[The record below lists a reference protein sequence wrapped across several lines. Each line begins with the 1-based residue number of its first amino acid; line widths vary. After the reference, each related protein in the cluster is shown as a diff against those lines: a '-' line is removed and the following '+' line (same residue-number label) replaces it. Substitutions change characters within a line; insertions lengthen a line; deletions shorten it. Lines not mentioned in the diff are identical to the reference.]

1 MTTKGDQILDRSL
14 AKIGGKGL
22 FIKELEHALLEGRAD
37 LAVHSGKDIPMDL
50 DPEFQLLGFMTREDP
65 HDAFVSND
73 YASLADLPAGAVV
86 GSSSLRRQ
94 AQVLARYPHLKGA
107 LGLEIRAG
115 DSQLAELVTPLID
128 PVCTA
133 LVSAERSVSKAL
145 GGSCQV
151 PIAGYATLNNAH
163 TFTLRGL
170 VASPDGK
177 TVIEKSAQA
186 SLQDWETA
194 ANRVIEG
201 DEQGA
206 HKALNQASKTG
217 IETDLSYLIRAMSA
231 MQADRYDVAEEILN
245 QEKAKVGEHSHA
257 LVVLRG
263 KVALSKQDF
272 SGALGMLEAMDPLAA
287 KLPQVQRLRML
298 ALMGLGR
305 WQDALVQYRACIA
318 VSALTNAEK
327 NEALMR
333 IYMGLGESAGQDASK
348 MKEVLSNAK
357 SAELENM
364 GVLRMLATG
373 LLRSGLVTAARTLL
387 ETALNQN
394 YNKDLLPI
402 YHQVAVL
409 EPREA
414 LPNVERLLAQ
424 QPADLRL
431 LELAADLERLYEA
444 ANQGE

>member
-1 MTTKGDQILDRSL
+1 MK
-14 AKIGGKGL
+14 
-22 FIKELEHALLEGRAD
+22 
-37 LAVHSGKDIPMDL
+37 
-50 DPEFQLLGFMTREDP
+50 QLLGLLLVVVVAVAVTLM
-65 HDAFVSND
+65 AQGN
-73 YASLADLPAGAVV
+73 ASKVLIFFGQYRIDMSLNFAVAAI
-86 GSSSLRRQ
+86 LLLFL
-94 AQVLARYPHLKGA
+94 VLYVTM
-107 LGLEIRAG
+107 RAWRAS
-115 DSQLAELVTPLID
+115 SQLPGKFKEYWMNRKQNALLRANTQGLI
-128 PVCTA
+128 A
-133 LVSAERSVSKAL
+133 L
-145 GGSCQV
+145 
-151 PIAGYATLNNAH
+151 IT
-163 TFTLRGL
+163 
-170 VASPDGK
+170 
-177 TVIEKSAQA
+177 
-186 SLQDWETA
+186 
-194 ANRVIEG
+194 G

-305 WQDALVQYRACIA
+305 WQDALVQYRACVA
-318 VSALTNAEK
+318 VSALTNGEK

-333 IYMGLGESAGQDASK
+333 IYAGLGENAGQDASK
-348 MKEVLSNAK
+348 MQEVLSNAK
-357 SAELENM
+357 PVELENV

-373 LLRSGLVTAARTLL
+373 LLRTGLITAARTLL

-394 YNKDLLPI
+394 YNKDLLPV
-402 YHQVAVL
+402 YHQVSVL

-424 QPADLRL
+424 HPADLRL
-431 LELAADLERLYEA
+431 LELAADVCEREQLWGKAISRFEAVYAKQPSAHVAGKLERLYEA
-444 ANQGE
+444 ANQGERAKAWREKLNNHLQNDRQLA

>member
-1 MTTKGDQILDRSL
+1 MK
-14 AKIGGKGL
+14 
-22 FIKELEHALLEGRAD
+22 
-37 LAVHSGKDIPMDL
+37 
-50 DPEFQLLGFMTREDP
+50 QLLGLLLVVVVAVAVTLM
-65 HDAFVSND
+65 AQGN
-73 YASLADLPAGAVV
+73 ASKVLIFFGQYRIDMSLNFAVAAI
-86 GSSSLRRQ
+86 LLLFL
-94 AQVLARYPHLKGA
+94 VLYVMM
-107 LGLEIRAG
+107 RAWRAS
-115 DSQLAELVTPLID
+115 SQLPGKFKEYWMNRKQNALLRANTQGLI
-128 PVCTA
+128 A
-133 LVSAERSVSKAL
+133 L
-145 GGSCQV
+145 
-151 PIAGYATLNNAH
+151 IT
-163 TFTLRGL
+163 
-170 VASPDGK
+170 
-177 TVIEKSAQA
+177 
-186 SLQDWETA
+186 
-194 ANRVIEG
+194 G

-245 QEKAKVGEHSHA
+245 LEKAKVGEHSHA

-305 WQDALVQYRACIA
+305 WQDALVQYRACVA
-318 VSALTNAEK
+318 VSALTNGEK

-333 IYMGLGESAGQDASK
+333 IYAGLGENAGQDASK
-348 MKEVLSNAK
+348 MQEVLSNAK
-357 SAELENM
+357 PVELENV

-373 LLRSGLVTAARTLL
+373 LLRTGLITAARTLL

-394 YNKDLLPI
+394 YNKDLLPV
-402 YHQVAVL
+402 YHQVSVL

-424 QPADLRL
+424 HPADLRL
-431 LELAADLERLYEA
+431 LELAADVCEREQLWGKAISRFEAVYAKQPSAHVAGKLERLYEA
-444 ANQGE
+444 ANQGERAKAWREKLNNHLQNDRQLA

>member
-1 MTTKGDQILDRSL
+1 MK
-14 AKIGGKGL
+14 
-22 FIKELEHALLEGRAD
+22 
-37 LAVHSGKDIPMDL
+37 
-50 DPEFQLLGFMTREDP
+50 QLLGLLLVVVVAVAVTLM
-65 HDAFVSND
+65 AQGN
-73 YASLADLPAGAVV
+73 ASKVLIFFGQYRIDMSLNFAVAAI
-86 GSSSLRRQ
+86 LLLFL
-94 AQVLARYPHLKGA
+94 VLYVMM
-107 LGLEIRAG
+107 RAWRAS
-115 DSQLAELVTPLID
+115 SQLPGKFKEYWMNRKQNALLRANTQGLI
-128 PVCTA
+128 A
-133 LVSAERSVSKAL
+133 L
-145 GGSCQV
+145 
-151 PIAGYATLNNAH
+151 IT
-163 TFTLRGL
+163 
-170 VASPDGK
+170 
-177 TVIEKSAQA
+177 
-186 SLQDWETA
+186 
-194 ANRVIEG
+194 G

-305 WQDALVQYRACIA
+305 WQDALVQYRACVA
-318 VSALTNAEK
+318 VSALTNGEK

-333 IYMGLGESAGQDASK
+333 IYAGLGENAGQDASK
-348 MKEVLSNAK
+348 MQEVLSNAK
-357 SAELENM
+357 PVELENV

-373 LLRSGLVTAARTLL
+373 LLRTGLITAARTLL

-394 YNKDLLPI
+394 YNKDLLPV
-402 YHQVAVL
+402 YHQVSVL

-424 QPADLRL
+424 HPADLRL
-431 LELAADLERLYEA
+431 LELAADVCEREQLWGKAISRFEAVYAKQPSAHVAGKLERLYEA
-444 ANQGE
+444 ANQVERAKAWREKLNNHLQNDRQLA

>member
-1 MTTKGDQILDRSL
+1 MK
-14 AKIGGKGL
+14 
-22 FIKELEHALLEGRAD
+22 
-37 LAVHSGKDIPMDL
+37 
-50 DPEFQLLGFMTREDP
+50 QLLGLLLVVVVAVAVTLM
-65 HDAFVSND
+65 AQGN
-73 YASLADLPAGAVV
+73 ASKVLIFFGQYRIDMSLNFAVAAI
-86 GSSSLRRQ
+86 LLLFL
-94 AQVLARYPHLKGA
+94 VLYVMM
-107 LGLEIRAG
+107 RAWRAS
-115 DSQLAELVTPLID
+115 SQLPGKFKEYWMNRKQNALLRANTQGLI
-128 PVCTA
+128 A
-133 LVSAERSVSKAL
+133 L
-145 GGSCQV
+145 
-151 PIAGYATLNNAH
+151 IT
-163 TFTLRGL
+163 
-170 VASPDGK
+170 
-177 TVIEKSAQA
+177 
-186 SLQDWETA
+186 
-194 ANRVIEG
+194 G

-272 SGALGMLEAMDPLAA
+272 SGALGMLEAMDPLAV

-305 WQDALVQYRACIA
+305 WQDALVQYRACVA
-318 VSALTNAEK
+318 VSALTNGEK

-333 IYMGLGESAGQDASK
+333 IYAGLGENAGQDASK
-348 MKEVLSNAK
+348 MQEVLSNAK
-357 SAELENM
+357 PVELENV

-373 LLRSGLVTAARTLL
+373 LLRTGLITAARTLL

-394 YNKDLLPI
+394 YNKDLLPV
-402 YHQVAVL
+402 YHQVSVL

-424 QPADLRL
+424 HPADLRL
-431 LELAADLERLYEA
+431 LELAADVCEREQLWGKAISRFEAVYAKQPSAHVAGKLERLYEA
-444 ANQGE
+444 ANQGERAKAWREKLNNHLQNDRQLA

>member
-1 MTTKGDQILDRSL
+1 MK
-14 AKIGGKGL
+14 
-22 FIKELEHALLEGRAD
+22 
-37 LAVHSGKDIPMDL
+37 
-50 DPEFQLLGFMTREDP
+50 QLLGLLLVVVVAVAVTLM
-65 HDAFVSND
+65 AQGN
-73 YASLADLPAGAVV
+73 ASKVLIFFGQYRIDMSLNFAVAAI
-86 GSSSLRRQ
+86 LLLFL
-94 AQVLARYPHLKGA
+94 VLYVMM
-107 LGLEIRAG
+107 RAWRAS
-115 DSQLAELVTPLID
+115 SQLPGKFKEYWMNRKQNALLRANTQGLI
-128 PVCTA
+128 A
-133 LVSAERSVSKAL
+133 L
-145 GGSCQV
+145 
-151 PIAGYATLNNAH
+151 IT
-163 TFTLRGL
+163 
-170 VASPDGK
+170 
-177 TVIEKSAQA
+177 
-186 SLQDWETA
+186 
-194 ANRVIEG
+194 G

-305 WQDALVQYRACIA
+305 WQDALVQYRACVA
-318 VSALTNAEK
+318 VSALTNGEK

-333 IYMGLGESAGQDASK
+333 IYAGLGENAGQDASK
-348 MKEVLSNAK
+348 MQEVLSNAK
-357 SAELENM
+357 PVELENV

-373 LLRSGLVTAARTLL
+373 LLRTGLITAARTLL

-394 YNKDLLPI
+394 YNKDLLPV
-402 YHQVAVL
+402 YHQVSVL

-414 LPNVERLLAQ
+414 LPSVERLLAQ
-424 QPADLRL
+424 HPADLRL
-431 LELAADLERLYEA
+431 LELAADVCEREQLWGKAISRFEAVYAKQPSAHVAGKLERLYEA
-444 ANQGE
+444 ANQGERAKAWREKLNNHLQNDRQLA

>member
-1 MTTKGDQILDRSL
+1 MK
-14 AKIGGKGL
+14 
-22 FIKELEHALLEGRAD
+22 
-37 LAVHSGKDIPMDL
+37 
-50 DPEFQLLGFMTREDP
+50 QLLGLLLVVVVAVAVTLM
-65 HDAFVSND
+65 AQGN
-73 YASLADLPAGAVV
+73 ASKVLIFFGQYRIDMSLNFAVV
-86 GSSSLRRQ
+86 AILLLFL
-94 AQVLARYPHLKGA
+94 VLYVMM
-107 LGLEIRAG
+107 RAWRAS
-115 DSQLAELVTPLID
+115 SQLPGKFKEYWTNRKQNALLQANTQGLI
-128 PVCTA
+128 A
-133 LVSAERSVSKAL
+133 L
-145 GGSCQV
+145 
-151 PIAGYATLNNAH
+151 IT
-163 TFTLRGL
+163 
-170 VASPDGK
+170 
-177 TVIEKSAQA
+177 
-186 SLQDWETA
+186 
-194 ANRVIEG
+194 G

-206 HKALNQASKTG
+206 HKALSQASKTG

-231 MQADRYDVAEEILN
+231 IQADRYDVAEEILN

-272 SGALGMLEAMDPLAA
+272 SGALSMLEAMDPLAA

-298 ALMGLGR
+298 ALMGLAR

-409 EPREA
+409 EPRDA

-431 LELAADLERLYEA
+431 LELAADVCEREQLWGKAISRFEAVYAKQPSAHVAGKLERLYEA
-444 ANQGE
+444 ANQGERAKIWREKLNNHLQNDRQLA

>member
-1 MTTKGDQILDRSL
+1 MK
-14 AKIGGKGL
+14 
-22 FIKELEHALLEGRAD
+22 
-37 LAVHSGKDIPMDL
+37 
-50 DPEFQLLGFMTREDP
+50 QLLGLLLVVVVAVAVTLM
-65 HDAFVSND
+65 AQGN
-73 YASLADLPAGAVV
+73 ASKVLIFFGQYRIDMSLNFAVV
-86 GSSSLRRQ
+86 AILLLFL
-94 AQVLARYPHLKGA
+94 VLYVMM
-107 LGLEIRAG
+107 RAWRAS
-115 DSQLAELVTPLID
+115 SQLPGKFKEYWTNRKQNALLQANTQGLI
-128 PVCTA
+128 A
-133 LVSAERSVSKAL
+133 L
-145 GGSCQV
+145 
-151 PIAGYATLNNAH
+151 IT
-163 TFTLRGL
+163 
-170 VASPDGK
+170 
-177 TVIEKSAQA
+177 
-186 SLQDWETA
+186 
-194 ANRVIEG
+194 G

-272 SGALGMLEAMDPLAA
+272 SGALSILEAMDPLAA

-298 ALMGLGR
+298 ALMGLAR

-431 LELAADLERLYEA
+431 LELAADVCEREQLWGKAISRFEAVYAKQPSAHVAGKLERLYEA
-444 ANQGE
+444 ANQGERAKIWREKLNNHLQNDRQLA

>member
-1 MTTKGDQILDRSL
+1 MK
-14 AKIGGKGL
+14 
-22 FIKELEHALLEGRAD
+22 
-37 LAVHSGKDIPMDL
+37 
-50 DPEFQLLGFMTREDP
+50 QLLGLLLVVVVAVAVTLM
-65 HDAFVSND
+65 AQGN
-73 YASLADLPAGAVV
+73 ASKVLIFFGQYRIDMSLNFAVAAI
-86 GSSSLRRQ
+86 LLLFL
-94 AQVLARYPHLKGA
+94 VLYVMM
-107 LGLEIRAG
+107 RAWRAS
-115 DSQLAELVTPLID
+115 SQLPGKFKEYWMNRKQNALLRANTQGLI
-128 PVCTA
+128 A
-133 LVSAERSVSKAL
+133 L
-145 GGSCQV
+145 
-151 PIAGYATLNNAH
+151 IT
-163 TFTLRGL
+163 
-170 VASPDGK
+170 
-177 TVIEKSAQA
+177 
-186 SLQDWETA
+186 
-194 ANRVIEG
+194 G

-305 WQDALVQYRACIA
+305 WQDALVQYRACVA
-318 VSALTNAEK
+318 VSALTNGEK

-333 IYMGLGESAGQDASK
+333 IYAGLGENAGQDASK
-348 MKEVLSNAK
+348 MQEVLSNAK
-357 SAELENM
+357 PVELENV

-373 LLRSGLVTAARTLL
+373 LLRTGLITAARTLL
-387 ETALNQN
+387 ETALNQT
-394 YNKDLLPI
+394 YNKDLLPV
-402 YHQVAVL
+402 YHQVSVL

-424 QPADLRL
+424 HPADLRL
-431 LELAADLERLYEA
+431 LELAADVCEREQLWGKAISRFEAVYAKQPSAHVAGKLERLYEA
-444 ANQGE
+444 ANQGERAKAWREKLNNHLQNDRQLA